1 MGDQLSVVDYK
12 CPACHNTVE
21 AIPAFKGAVCMRCR
35 GLEKYE
41 KPLYAIGDGIQSVL
55 ETEIKSPESAEHV
68 RERESVV
75 KLEQE
80 LAAKKAEAERLKQ
93 SIDLPPGWSAD
104 YDPVKQKVF
113 FVDHV
118 FKRSQW
124 SKPVLADE
132 VKEIVPKADQ
142 KSRTYFISYKQQESK
157 DLALDLWHGLGGN
170 KNPGAWLDVKNYAGQ
185 TVDDMKAGIREC
197 KYFLLILTEGYFDSA
212 YCRLELNYAIDLGK
226 EAIMVFN
233 TDRIA
238 KQSIGKELTKAKEHG
253 IDLCDWPSALPISTD
268 VNLFQT
274 MLGTILKM
282 KPKKLVRNVQ

>member
-1 MGDQLSVVDYK
+1 MGDQLSVVKYK
-12 CPACHNTVE
+12 CPVCHNTVE
-21 AIPAFKGAVCMRCR
+21 AIPALKGATCMKCR
-35 GLEKYE
+35 GLEQLE
-41 KPLYAIGDGIQSVL
+41 EPLYVMGENLGINSVL
-55 ETEIKSPESAEHV
+55 YSESKSLESADHV
-68 RERESVV
+68 KENVV

-80 LAAKKAEAERLKQ
+80 IAAKKVEPIRLEHGY
-93 SIDLPPGWSAD
+93 DLPPGWSAN
-104 YDPVKQKVF
+104 YDPVKEKVF
-113 FVDHV
+113 YVDHV

-124 SKPVLADE
+124 SKPVVADE
-132 VKEIVPKADQ
+132 VKEVVPKVNQ
-142 KSRTYFISYKQQESK
+142 KCRTYFISYKQSESK

-170 KNPGAWLDVKNYAGQ
+170 KNPGAWLDVKNHAGQ

-197 KYFLLILTEGYFDSA
+197 KYFLLILTQGYFDSS
-212 YCRLELNYAIDLGK
+212 YCRLELNYAVDLGK

-238 KQSIGKELTKAKEHG
+238 KQSIGKELAKAKDHG

-282 KPKKLVRNVQ
+282 KPKKLVRNVK